1 MSRLFFDTSALIKL
15 YHQEEGTDV
24 VDELLLQDQPVI
36 VVISDLTLIEMVSA
50 FAKKVRTQAI
60 TKVAFTMVVTAF
72 EKDVRVFELIAIDQN
87 VKSSAIQLL
96 KIHGLERGLRTLDAL
111 QLASALTAN
120 RRMPLDLFVAADKT
134 LHAVAKQE
142 SLPVL
147 LV

>member
-1 MSRLFFDTSALIKL
+1 MPRFFFDTSALIKL

-36 VVISDLTLIEMVSA
+36 VAISDLTLIEMVSA

-60 TKVAFTMVVTAF
+60 TKSTFTMAVTAF
-72 EKDVRVFELIAIDQN
+72 EKDVRAFELISIDQA
-87 VKSSAIQLL
+87 VKFSAIQLL
-96 KIHGLERGLRTLDAL
+96 KIYSPERGLRTLDAL
-111 QLASALTAN
+111 QLASALAAN
-120 RRMPLDLFVAADKT
+120 GKMPLDLFVAADKT
-134 LHAVAKQE
+134 LLAVAKQE